1 VVVTDVL
8 LRQTNDGGDITAEN
22 GLLAMSEGLE
32 TAAYLSLFGGN
43 LDDEGDAASSRLQ
56 WWGNLD
62 EVEPARVYRSETQ
75 ALLRALPAVPSNL
88 RRVEQ
93 AAGRD
98 LAWFISSGIAR
109 SVDASASIPAVNR
122 IRLTVNIVTA
132 AGVALPQFVFG

>member
-132 AGVALPQFVFG
+132 AGVALPSLVFG